1 MAAPDSESDD
11 KDRGGPEPV
20 GSGTAEDL
28 ESTAALL
35 AAVRAGGTGARDRL
49 VSRYLPLLLRW
60 AHGRLPRAARDLAET
75 QDLVQV
81 TLLKA
86 LAHLDTFEPRHEG
99 AFLAYLRQVLRN
111 EVRME
116 IRRVSRRPLRQ
127 PLAED
132 LAERSPSPLEEAI
145 GSEALEAYERAL
157 GALRED
163 ERQAVILR
171 LEFGFTH
178 EQVAEALGKPS
189 ADAARMLVA
198 RAMVRMS
205 EAMDV

>member
-1 MAAPDSESDD
+1 VAAPDSESDD

-20 GSGTAEDL
+20 GSGPTEDL

-86 LAHLDTFEPRHEG
+86 LAHLDTFEARHEG

>member
-1 MAAPDSESDD
+1 M
-11 KDRGGPEPV
+11 PEPS

-28 ESTAALL
+28 ESTSALL
-35 AAVRAGGTGARDRL
+35 AAARAGGAGARDRL

-111 EVRME
+111 EIRME
-116 IRRVSRRPLRQ
+116 IRRVSRRPIRQ

-132 LAERSPSPLEEAI
+132 LAERSPSPLEETI

-163 ERQAVILR
+163 EREAVILR

-205 EAMDV
+205 EAMDI